1 MRRIFVIGLVFA
13 LLSVTGVPTLSHAQD
28 SFTPDE
34 QAALNDVATAL
45 KHFTHLDTYQLTG
58 EQEFE
63 QVIRA
68 YQGDDLAMTITQQI
82 TTENTMQLER
92 QPANEFHNARMD
104 MTQSIEMS
112 TAIPGQKTDN
122 QLIAPVNTNIIAVDD
137 QLFIRMSGPPEIAAA
152 LPRGWIDITDGTA
165 GYPALEMFDFNA
177 VLKLSLLADVQYA
190 ETILA
195 AVTDITILD
204 PVTIDGKDLNH
215 YLVAFDNSL
224 TIEELGVES
233 LSDMFAAS
241 PDMIDIDAFID
252 ILLNSQDTRYTID
265 YFIEAQT
272 GVLYSYEQIIQ
283 TDLDVTEAMP
293 QIAAQGLTMTMQ
305 QNIHQT
311 FYLSG
316 FNEPVT
322 ITAPDLD

>member
-1 MRRIFVIGLVFA
+1 MRRIFVIGLIFA
-13 LLSVTGVPTLSHAQD
+13 LLSVAGVPTLSHAQD

-63 QVIRA
+63 QVIHA
-68 YQGDDLAMTITQQI
+68 YQGDDIAMIITQQI
-82 TTENTMQLER
+82 TTENAMELER

-104 MTQSIEMS
+104 MTQWIEIN
-112 TAIPGQKTDN
+112 TTIFGQKPET
-122 QLIAPVNTNIIAVDD
+122 QIIGPVNTNIIAVDD
-137 QLFIRMSGPPEIAAA
+137 QLFIRMSGPPEIAVA

-165 GYPALEMFDFNA
+165 GYPGLDMFDFSA

-204 PVTIDGKDLNH
+204 PVTMDGKNLNH
-215 YLVAFDNSL
+215 YLVSFDNSL
-224 TIEELGVES
+224 AIEELGVES
-233 LSDMFAAS
+233 LSDMFATS

-252 ILLNSQDTRYTID
+252 ILLNSENTLYTID

-272 GVLYSYEQIIQ
+272 GVLYSYEQVIQ

-293 QIAAQGLTMTMQ
+293 MIAAQGLTMTMQ
-305 QNIHQT
+305 QDIHQT
-311 FYLSG
+311 FYLFG